1 MIYSAS
7 DLINFAS
14 VLNNIICSV
23 VGCLFLLQIRSGLS
37 GYQRLSASYFFLF
50 FLLLGS
56 AFFAMAIRSWVP
68 LGYSVLINN
77 ALYMSVAYL
86 LLFGTLSWYKKPIKS
101 WLWRLAVIHVLAY
114 TAVQYVIYYYWPGT
128 LQLRVQLAFLNFIMV
143 YLPAYW
149 VCYRNRHLNGR
160 GERMLALSAVVCMI
174 AASFPT
180 IALIM
185 TNSPDYYRVAVVVT
199 QNIVCF
205 FLLGSLLSLFLF
217 NQIDWHYER
226 SIRDELTGLYN
237 RRYINERISQSL
249 CNSGSRGVIAV
260 VDIDHFKKVNDSFG
274 HDVGDNT
281 LIAVSNILKSFM
293 GQQDLIGRYGG
304 EEFVL
309 FLSQSDSESV
319 KTLLEEMSKAVET
332 KASVMLPNPV
342 TISVGYSEVRKEDT
356 LHSLFS
362 KADSALYMAKRNGR
376 NCIIKK

>member
-101 WLWRLAVIHVLAY
+101 WLWKLAVIHVLAY
-114 TAVQYVIYYYWPGT
+114 TAVQYVIYYNWPGT
-128 LQLRVQLAFLNFIMV
+128 LQIRVQLAFLNFIMV

-149 VCYRNRHLNGR
+149 VCYRHRHLNGR

-249 CNSGSRGVIAV
+249 SNSGSRGVIAV

-342 TISVGYSEVRKEDT
+342 TISVGYSEVSKEDT

>member
-1 MIYSAS
+1 
-7 DLINFAS
+7 
-14 VLNNIICSV
+14 
-23 VGCLFLLQIRSGLS
+23 
-37 GYQRLSASYFFLF
+37 
-50 FLLLGS
+50 
-56 AFFAMAIRSWVP
+56 
-68 LGYSVLINN
+68 
-77 ALYMSVAYL
+77 
-86 LLFGTLSWYKKPIKS
+86 
-101 WLWRLAVIHVLAY
+101 
-114 TAVQYVIYYYWPGT
+114 
-128 LQLRVQLAFLNFIMV
+128 
-143 YLPAYW
+143 
-149 VCYRNRHLNGR
+149 
-160 GERMLALSAVVCMI
+160 MLALSAVVCMI

-249 CNSGSRGVIAV
+249 SNSGSRGVIAV

-281 LIAVSNILKSFM
+281 LIAVSNILTSFM
-293 GQQDLIGRYGG
+293 GPQDLIGRYGG

-319 KTLLEEMSKAVET
+319 KTLLEEIRKAVET
-332 KASVMLPNPV
+332 KASLMLPNPV
-342 TISVGYSEVRKEDT
+342 TISVGYSEVSDGDT

-362 KADSALYMAKRNGR
+362 KADSALYTAKRNGR

>member
-101 WLWRLAVIHVLAY
+101 WLWKLAVIHVLAY
-114 TAVQYVIYYYWPGT
+114 TAVQYVIYYNWPGT
-128 LQLRVQLAFLNFIMV
+128 LQIRVQLAFLNFIMV

-149 VCYRNRHLNGR
+149 ICYRHRHLNGR

-249 CNSGSRGVIAV
+249 SNSGSRGVIAV

-342 TISVGYSEVRKEDT
+342 TISVGYSEVSKEDT

>member
-101 WLWRLAVIHVLAY
+101 WLWKLAVIHVLAY
-114 TAVQYVIYYYWPGT
+114 TAVQYVIYYNWPGT
-128 LQLRVQLAFLNFIMV
+128 LQIRVQLAFLNFIMV

-149 VCYRNRHLNGR
+149 VCYRHRHLNGR

-205 FLLGSLLSLFLF
+205 FLLGSLLPLFLF

-249 CNSGSRGVIAV
+249 SNSGSRGVIAV

-319 KTLLEEMSKAVET
+319 KALLEDMSKAVET

-342 TISVGYSEVRKEDT
+342 TISVGYSEVSKEDT

>member
-7 DLINFAS
+7 DLIIFAS
-14 VLNNIICSV
+14 VLNNILCSV

-86 LLFGTLSWYKKPIKS
+86 LLFGTLSWYKKSIKS
-101 WLWRLAVIHVLAY
+101 WLWKLAVSHVLTY
-114 TAVQYVIYYYWPGT
+114 TIIQFVIYYNWTGT
-128 LQLRVQLAFLNFIMV
+128 LQFRVQLAFFNFILV
-143 YLPAYW
+143 YLAACW
-149 VCYRNRHLNGR
+149 VCYKNRHLNGR
-160 GERMLALSAVVCMI
+160 GERMLALSAVVCMV

-180 IALIM
+180 IALGI

-217 NQIDWHYER
+217 KQIDWHYER

-249 CNSGSRGVIAV
+249 SSTGSRGVIAV

-319 KTLLEEMSKAVET
+319 KTLLEEIRKAVET
-332 KASVMLPNPV
+332 KASLMLPNPV
-342 TISVGYSEVRKEDT
+342 TISVGYSEVSNGDT

>member
-7 DLINFAS
+7 DLIIFAS
-14 VLNNIICSV
+14 VLNNILCSV

-101 WLWRLAVIHVLAY
+101 WLWKLAVIHVLAY
-114 TAVQYVIYYYWPGT
+114 TAVQYVVYYYWPGT

-149 VCYRNRHLNGR
+149 VCYRHRHQNGR
-160 GERMLALSAVVCMI
+160 GERMLALSAVVCMV

-180 IALIM
+180 IALGI

-217 NQIDWHYER
+217 KQIDWHYER

-249 CNSGSRGVIAV
+249 SNSGSRGVIAV

-319 KTLLEEMSKAVET
+319 KTLLEEIRKAVET
-332 KASVMLPNPV
+332 KASLMLPNPV
-342 TISVGYSEVRKEDT
+342 TISVGYSEVSNGDT

>member
-86 LLFGTLSWYKKPIKS
+86 LLFGTLSWYKKPIRS
-101 WLWRLAVIHVLAY
+101 WLWKLAVIHVLAY

-149 VCYRNRHLNGR
+149 VCYRHRHLNGR

-249 CNSGSRGVIAV
+249 SNSGSRGVIAV

-342 TISVGYSEVRKEDT
+342 TISVGYSEVSKEDT

>member
-101 WLWRLAVIHVLAY
+101 WLWKLAVIHVLAY
-114 TAVQYVIYYYWPGT
+114 TAVQSVIYYYWPGT

-149 VCYRNRHLNGR
+149 VCYRHRHQNGR

-249 CNSGSRGVIAV
+249 SNSGSRGVIAV

-319 KTLLEEMSKAVET
+319 KTLLEDMSKAVET

-342 TISVGYSEVRKEDT
+342 TISVGYSEVSKEDT

>member
-1 MIYSAS
+1 
-7 DLINFAS
+7 
-14 VLNNIICSV
+14 
-23 VGCLFLLQIRSGLS
+23 
-37 GYQRLSASYFFLF
+37 
-50 FLLLGS
+50 
-56 AFFAMAIRSWVP
+56 
-68 LGYSVLINN
+68 
-77 ALYMSVAYL
+77 
-86 LLFGTLSWYKKPIKS
+86 
-101 WLWRLAVIHVLAY
+101 
-114 TAVQYVIYYYWPGT
+114 
-128 LQLRVQLAFLNFIMV
+128 
-143 YLPAYW
+143 
-149 VCYRNRHLNGR
+149 
-160 GERMLALSAVVCMI
+160 MLALSAVVCMV

-180 IALIM
+180 IALGI

-217 NQIDWHYER
+217 KQIDWHYER

-249 CNSGSRGVIAV
+249 SNSGSRGVIAV

-274 HDVGDNT
+274 HDVGDKT

-319 KTLLEEMSKAVET
+319 KTILEEIRKAVET
-332 KASVMLPNPV
+332 KASLMLPNPV
-342 TISVGYSEVRKEDT
+342 TISVGYSEVSNGDT

>member
-101 WLWRLAVIHVLAY
+101 WLWKLAVIHVLAY

-149 VCYRNRHLNGR
+149 VCYRHRHQNGR

-249 CNSGSRGVIAV
+249 SNSGSRGVIAV

-342 TISVGYSEVRKEDT
+342 TISVGYSEVSKEDT

>member
-1 MIYSAS
+1 M
-7 DLINFAS
+7 
-14 VLNNIICSV
+14 
-23 VGCLFLLQIRSGLS
+23 FLLQIRSGLS

-101 WLWRLAVIHVLAY
+101 WLWKLAVIHVLAY
-114 TAVQYVIYYYWPGT
+114 TAVQYVVYYYWPGT

-149 VCYRNRHLNGR
+149 VCYRHRHQNGR
-160 GERMLALSAVVCMI
+160 GERMLALSAVVCMV

-180 IALIM
+180 IALGI

-217 NQIDWHYER
+217 KQIDWHYER

-249 CNSGSRGVIAV
+249 SNSGSRGVIAV

-319 KTLLEEMSKAVET
+319 KTLLEEIRKAVET
-332 KASVMLPNPV
+332 KASLMLPNPV
-342 TISVGYSEVRKEDT
+342 TISVGYSEVSNGDT

>member
-1 MIYSAS
+1 
-7 DLINFAS
+7 
-14 VLNNIICSV
+14 
-23 VGCLFLLQIRSGLS
+23 
-37 GYQRLSASYFFLF
+37 
-50 FLLLGS
+50 
-56 AFFAMAIRSWVP
+56 MAIRSWVP

-101 WLWRLAVIHVLAY
+101 WLWKLAVIHVLAY
-114 TAVQYVIYYYWPGT
+114 TAVQYVIYYNWPGT
-128 LQLRVQLAFLNFIMV
+128 LQIRVQLAFLNFIMV

-149 VCYRNRHLNGR
+149 VCYRHRHLNGR

-205 FLLGSLLSLFLF
+205 FLLGSLLPLFLF

-249 CNSGSRGVIAV
+249 SNSGSRGVIAV

-319 KTLLEEMSKAVET
+319 KALLEDMSKAVET

-342 TISVGYSEVRKEDT
+342 TISVGYSEVSKEDT

>member
-77 ALYMSVAYL
+77 ALYLSVAYL
-86 LLFGTLSWYKKPIKS
+86 LLFGTLSWYKKPIRF
-101 WLWRLAVIHVLAY
+101 WLWKLAAIHVLAY
-114 TAVQYVIYYYWPGT
+114 TAVQYVIYYNWPGT
-128 LQLRVQLAFLNFIMV
+128 LQIRVQLAFLNFIMV

-149 VCYRNRHLNGR
+149 VCYRNRHQNGR

-249 CNSGSRGVIAV
+249 SNSGSRGVIAV

-342 TISVGYSEVRKEDT
+342 TISVGYSEVSNEDT

>member
-101 WLWRLAVIHVLAY
+101 WLWKLAVIHVLAY
-114 TAVQYVIYYYWPGT
+114 TAVQYVIYYNWPGT
-128 LQLRVQLAFLNFIMV
+128 LQIRVQLAFLNFIMV

-149 VCYRNRHLNGR
+149 VCYRHRHLNGR

-249 CNSGSRGVIAV
+249 SNSGSRGVIAV

-304 EEFVL
+304 EEFVI

-342 TISVGYSEVRKEDT
+342 TISVGYSEVSKEDT

>member
-7 DLINFAS
+7 DLIIFAS
-14 VLNNIICSV
+14 VLNNILCSV

-101 WLWRLAVIHVLAY
+101 WLWKLAVIHVLAY
-114 TAVQYVIYYYWPGT
+114 TAVQYVVYYYWPGT

-149 VCYRNRHLNGR
+149 VCYRHRHQNGR

-237 RRYINERISQSL
+237 RRYINERITQSL
-249 CNSGSRGVIAV
+249 SNSSSRGVIAV

-319 KTLLEEMSKAVET
+319 KTLLKEMCRAVET
-332 KASVMLPNPV
+332 KASIMLPNPV
-342 TISVGYSEVRKEDT
+342 TISVGYSEVSDEDT

>member
-1 MIYSAS
+1 VIYSAS

-101 WLWRLAVIHVLAY
+101 WLWKLAVIHVLAY
-114 TAVQYVIYYYWPGT
+114 TAVQYVIYYNWPGT
-128 LQLRVQLAFLNFIMV
+128 LQIRVQLAFLNFIMV

-149 VCYRNRHLNGR
+149 VCYRHRHLNGR

-249 CNSGSRGVIAV
+249 SNSGSRGVIAV

-342 TISVGYSEVRKEDT
+342 TISVGYSEVSKEDT

>member
-101 WLWRLAVIHVLAY
+101 WLWKLAVIHVLAY
-114 TAVQYVIYYYWPGT
+114 TAVQYVIYYNWPGT
-128 LQLRVQLAFLNFIMV
+128 LQIRVQLAFLNFIMV
-143 YLPAYW
+143 YLTAYW
-149 VCYRNRHLNGR
+149 VCYRHRHQNGR

-249 CNSGSRGVIAV
+249 SNSGSRGVIAV

-342 TISVGYSEVRKEDT
+342 TISVGYSEVSKEDT

>member
-101 WLWRLAVIHVLAY
+101 WLWKLAVIHVLAY
-114 TAVQYVIYYYWPGT
+114 TAVQYVIYYNWPGT
-128 LQLRVQLAFLNFIMV
+128 LQIRVQLAFLNFIMV

-149 VCYRNRHLNGR
+149 VCYRHRHLNGR

-249 CNSGSRGVIAV
+249 SNSGSRGVIAV

-319 KTLLEEMSKAVET
+319 KALLEDMSKAVET

-342 TISVGYSEVRKEDT
+342 TISVGYSEVSKEDT

>member
-1 MIYSAS
+1 VIYSAS

-101 WLWRLAVIHVLAY
+101 WLSKLAVIHVLAY
-114 TAVQYVIYYYWPGT
+114 TAVQYVIYYNWPGT
-128 LQLRVQLAFLNFIMV
+128 LQIRVQLAFLNFIMV

-149 VCYRNRHLNGR
+149 VCYRHRHLNGR

-249 CNSGSRGVIAV
+249 SNSGSRGVIAV

-342 TISVGYSEVRKEDT
+342 TISVGYSEVSKEDT